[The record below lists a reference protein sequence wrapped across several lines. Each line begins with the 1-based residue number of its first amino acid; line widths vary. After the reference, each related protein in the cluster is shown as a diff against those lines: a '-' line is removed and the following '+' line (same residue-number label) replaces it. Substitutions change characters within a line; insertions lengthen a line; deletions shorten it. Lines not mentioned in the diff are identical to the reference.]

1 MNPNLYYFDE
11 HEFVRNGVAWFP
23 LMDSRILILVDLLRH
38 LVQRPFLIS
47 ESKHALGRRA
57 GDSQSWH
64 NIDQHGVVYA
74 MDGYFDG
81 IDSIE
86 KATDVVGLATD
97 IGITGIGV
105 YRDWR
110 SAPFGFHF
118 DSKTNRAPRIPCKV
132 GARFV
137 RLRLPRYRAGGSR
150 MKRLAL
156 IIGLALFLIGCGSF
170 SQLREQGANVADQGL
185 EGGVWTIC
193 YAASIGS
200 IRRRFGT
207 SADRAAA
214 YELFC
219 EAEWNLETVKVP
231 LGGSN
236 ATVQ

>member
-1 MNPNLYYFDE
+1 M
-11 HEFVRNGVAWFP
+11 
-23 LMDSRILILVDLLRH
+23 LRH

-64 NIDQHGVVYA
+64 NIDLHGVVYA

-118 DSKTNRAPRIPCKV
+118 DSRPTERPGYPAKWGRVSSDYVSLDT
-132 GARFV
+132 
-137 RLRLPRYRAGGSR
+137 
-150 MKRLAL
+150 AL
-156 IIGLALFLIGCGSF
+156 EAL
-170 SQLREQGANVADQGL
+170 V
-185 EGGVWTIC
+185 
-193 YAASIGS
+193 
-200 IRRRFGT
+200 
-207 SADRAAA
+207 
-214 YELFC
+214 
-219 EAEWNLETVKVP
+219 
-231 LGGSN
+231 
-236 ATVQ
+236 